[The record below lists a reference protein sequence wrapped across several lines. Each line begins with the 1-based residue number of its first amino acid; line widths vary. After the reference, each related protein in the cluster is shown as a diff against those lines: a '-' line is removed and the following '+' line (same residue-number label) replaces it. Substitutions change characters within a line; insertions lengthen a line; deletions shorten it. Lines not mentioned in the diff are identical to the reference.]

1 MQWFNRINQEIMEV
15 SVLNINGQE
24 TGRKVQLNDAIFGI
38 EPNDHVLYLD
48 VKQYLANQ
56 RQGTAKSKERSEVSG
71 STRKLGRQK
80 GGGGAR
86 RGDINSPVLVGGGR
100 VFGPKPRN
108 YSFKLNK
115 KVKALARKSA
125 LSYKAQESAIVVVED
140 FTMEAPKTKDFVNI
154 TKNLKVEGKKLLL
167 LLPEVNKNV
176 FLSSRNL
183 QRSNV
188 MTATQLN
195 AYKVLNAD
203 VLVITEN
210 SLKAIDSILTK

>member
-1 MQWFNRINQEIMEV
+1 MEV

-24 TGRKVQLNDAIFGI
+24 TGRKVALNESIFGI

-56 RQGTAKSKERSEVSG
+56 RQGTAKSKERSEMSG

-100 VFGPKPRN
+100 VFGPKPRD
-108 YSFKLNK
+108 YRFKLNK
-115 KVKALARKSA
+115 KVKVLARKSA
-125 LSYKAQESAIVVVED
+125 LSYKAQENSIIVVED
-140 FTMEAPKTKDFVNI
+140 FNFEAPKTKDFVNI
-154 TKNLKVEGKKLLL
+154 SKNLKVDGKKVLL

-176 FLSSRNL
+176 YLSARNL
-183 QRSNV
+183 KRAEV
-188 MTATQLN
+188 MLASSLN
-195 AYKVLNAD
+195 SYKVLNAD
-203 VLVITEN
+203 VVVITEN
-210 SLKAIDSILTK
+210 SLKTIDGILTK

>member
-1 MQWFNRINQEIMEV
+1 MEV

-140 FTMEAPKTKDFVNI
+140 FTMEAPKAKDFVNI

-183 QRSNV
+183 QRTNV
-188 MTATQLN
+188 MTAIQLN

>member
-1 MQWFNRINQEIMEV
+1 MEV

-24 TGRKVQLNDAIFGI
+24 TGRKVVLNDAIFGI

-86 RGDINSPVLVGGGR
+86 RGDINSPVLIGGGR

-115 KVKALARKSA
+115 KERILARKSA
-125 LSYKAQESAIVVVED
+125 LSYKAQENAIVVVED
-140 FTMEAPKTKDFVNI
+140 FSFEAPKTKSMVEILN
-154 TKNLKVEGKKLLL
+154 NLKVADKKVLFVM
-167 LLPEVNKNV
+167 PSNDKFVN
-176 FLSSRNL
+176 LSARNL
-183 QRSNV
+183 ERINV
-188 MTATQLN
+188 IPAAALN
-195 AYKVLNAD
+195 TYKVLNAD
-203 VLVITEN
+203 VLVMAEGALN
-210 SLKAIDSILTK
+210 VVDANLNK